1 MPGPAI
7 PSHSGAS
14 FYGPGGIESEYEKVQ
29 SQPPLPGVAPPSGT
43 SDSDQ
48 QAAAAIIQSGYYD
61 ESALD
66 ILQLIQGGRFEPPF
80 TVTLMQRE
88 GMREFRSDAGTKREA
103 NYKLCKETIRDP
115 ADLLRITAGIRGEI
129 YKPLNN
135 MSLEF
140 QLMLYLAA
148 QHGALRTPAPA
159 GHVSHKGQVAAAM
172 AAEAA
177 EAAEADESEETAEA

>member
-14 FYGPGGIESEYEKVQ
+14 FYGPGGIEQEYEKAHKG
-29 SQPPLPGVAPPSGT
+29 PALPSVAPPSGQ
-43 SDSDQ
+43 SEADQ

-61 ESALD
+61 ADAPD
-66 ILQLIQGGRFEPPF
+66 ILNLIRGGTFNPPF

-115 ADLLRITAGIRGEI
+115 ADLLRITAGIMGEV

-148 QHGALRTPAPA
+148 QHGALRGTQPVAPP
-159 GHVSHKGQVAAAM
+159 SQKGQVWAGQQ
-172 AAEAA
+172 
-177 EAAEADESEETAEA
+177 DSSDDVSDEETAELP